1 MFKHRDLEQQLM
13 DAKLAQSDM
22 QVSEEKKRSIAEKEL
37 VSGALW
43 GSTCGASLDGVGRR
57 RFRSFR

>member
-1 MFKHRDLEQQLM
+1 M

-43 GSTCGASLDGVGRR
+43 GKTGGATSDGGGRGH
-57 RFRSFR
+57 FGSFL